1 MDRGFGNFSNP
12 ASVSGG
18 RPFGGYK
25 MPQSNPSI
33 THPGVGSSSSGGA
46 NYQGNFDQDAQRSRE
61 MGYSYK
67 HEEAKQGERIE
78 GGSSQ
83 SLRDVLHSIHGQ
95 DNVMSDNL
103 NGVTERMKSIV
114 NWSYAHGK
122 KDLNHIKSI
131 DLSGGRFNGDVLEF
145 CKVMN
150 CSHFSLHSIHLNDNG
165 NAFGDKELDVVI
177 KAIRG
182 GKSRAYEHIT
192 SEPVSR
198 LTAVNVSSSE
208 FKYSPED
215 NRFIQQKITYLNLSN
230 CNLTDVSADMI
241 ASSLTYGD
249 HFNHPIQARYLV
261 NTKVIDVSGN
271 NITAKGEG
279 CFYTAFDKIGNHR
292 DLAVI
297 LHSYRSY
304 EPSGQKDKILP
315 KITNF
320 LGKAKEYYL
329 KIGKDALDKKIL
341 EHEELYGWTGIHK
354 IAADPNKPK
363 WYFCDKTK
371 DNVSWEANCAIVK
384 CAPSLFIGGLPKYF
398 QCVSLDTSSGFIHKE
413 TLGCFVE
420 VFDNLRDNSIKETS
434 IQETELAGGSC
445 DIF

>member
-230 CNLTDVSADMI
+230 CNLTDASADMI
-241 ASSLTYGD
+241 ASSLTYG
-249 HFNHPIQARYLV
+249 HFHNHPIQARYLT

-279 CFYTAFDKIGNHR
+279 LIAKAMQSKYVQDLIVKTKKINDMSKMLNGTNEEKKIAYKYCIQ
-292 DLAVI
+292 LAKERGV
-297 LHSYRSY
+297 Y
-304 EPSGQKDKILP
+304 EDHIVVQKDHEKIISITKDSMGAVFGLAKCWIVPESLMAYAKGKFQGKMIAMLP
-315 KITNF
+315 KTAAKTV
-320 LGKAKEYYL
+320 GKAIDVEDKVSCL
-329 KIGKDALDKKIL
+329 LDFSEDLCASKSGIEAIKQ
-341 EHEELYGWTGIHK
+341 ELCIMG
-354 IAADPNKPK
+354 
-363 WYFCDKTK
+363 
-371 DNVSWEANCAIVK
+371 
-384 CAPSLFIGGLPKYF
+384 
-398 QCVSLDTSSGFIHKE
+398 
-413 TLGCFVE
+413 
-420 VFDNLRDNSIKETS
+420 
-434 IQETELAGGSC
+434 ETEFC
-445 DIF
+445 NDQ